1 MKTLLIVL
9 AVACGLGSQWV
20 TAQAADNS
28 DLAHAVRTAPVGLPL
43 DKLLTTQAP
52 QNSAELL
59 DSPSMAKSIA
69 LITRDQPATATGQA
83 GSVWSQDGSQ
93 NSVQAKLN
101 LKQDKKIG
109 LWLYFGDKG
118 QAAADGLAFVL
129 HNAPQQAGAQSHA
142 GQSLGVWGT
151 DKTPL
156 VTEPLAVAQSAI
168 QNSWALEFDTHV
180 NRTPLPGMHGFFD
193 GDPTVPN
200 GMHVDH
206 GYPGTAGSYV
216 RLGAAQ
222 QHYYGLK
229 PTQPRP
235 VSNLA
240 DGRWHHLTV
249 KWQAKESVL
258 VYQLNDKDVAGNFQS
273 KDDYLAGQVR
283 VDQQQFAV
291 NGSVPNSVFW
301 GVTGA
306 TSAAG
311 SENGLVVVDQLS
323 DTPKFDKLTA
333 VVRDVTGLHSM
344 EEGGRLLRAGDKI
357 DPGHRVRYTF
367 RARYTG
373 KTELAGVKI
382 DVPLPKEVKWR
393 RAKVALQMSDDLF
406 FEEPTLQGDRF
417 QYQLKQSMTANV
429 PHARNTILVSI
440 EGTVRPTSRMVRM
453 PSVIGNFYGPDY
465 RIPSATIPYLIN
477 GQSDLQVANLGKSE
491 MHAVADKHA
500 LIAGRLTNGGDPLTH
515 EEWED
520 SHVKVTLNNRVVTQ
534 PQVTQARQP
543 GSQPGDF
550 HVTIPHDS
558 LKLGRNVVT
567 ISADDGYGNVTR
579 RPFSVHVIKQA
590 GQLQFTQ
597 LPKDSTFKAT
607 QLTGDRQLIRR
618 HLNWGLKVRD
628 TRDAGRSWK
637 LAVRVS
643 EPFATT
649 DQRQLSGNLAWVQKK
664 QTTHIKAGEAFPIP
678 ASPKGQEELD
688 VTRSWGAD
696 EGLMLNVNSDAVAGE
711 YAGQLTWELYDAP

>member
-1 MKTLLIVL
+1 MKTLFIVL

-20 TAQAADNS
+20 TAQAADNP

-93 NSVQAKLN
+93 DSVQAKLN

-118 QAAADGLAFVL
+118 QAAADGLAFIL

-258 VYQLNDKDVAGNFQS
+258 VYQLNDKDAAGNFQS
-273 KDDYLAGQVR
+273 QDDYLAGQVR
-283 VDQQQFAV
+283 IDQQQFAV

-344 EEGGRLLRAGDKI
+344 EEGGRLMRAGDKI

-367 RARYTG
+367 RTRYTG

-382 DVPLPKEVKWR
+382 DVPLPKEIKWR

-429 PHARNTILVSI
+429 QHARNTILVSI

-515 EEWED
+515 EEWDD
-520 SHVKVTLNNRVVTQ
+520 SHVKVTLNNRVVAQ

-607 QLTGDRQLIRR
+607 RLTGDRQLIRR

-628 TRDAGRSWK
+628 TRAAGRSWK

-688 VTRSWGAD
+688 VTRSWAAD